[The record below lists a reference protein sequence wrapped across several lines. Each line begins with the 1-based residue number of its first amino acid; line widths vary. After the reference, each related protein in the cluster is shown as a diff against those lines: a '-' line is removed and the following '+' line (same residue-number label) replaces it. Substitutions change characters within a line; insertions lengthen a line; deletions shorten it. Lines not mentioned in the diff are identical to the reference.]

1 MNSKK
6 LTIYFGIAVVIVILI
21 FGYFVLTDKTIE
33 VEIDIEDTLSVSDS
47 VEEKASD
54 RIALIDALKVES
66 LSKIWWELSIG
77 YESKD
82 SPLKNKNDLSNDLD
96 LWLQNKPDGE
106 SHIENVKEYDLVLQ
120 YQNELK
126 NLLKKFG
133 FIGGSKSYFIYLDNQ
148 IPVRFITFNGK
159 QLLII
164 TNIATVNIY
173 NTLSTNAKSRAALV
187 ITSCVLPSLLSFN
200 ISLKDT
206 KIEYYGVIVYY
217 GSKNFVV
224 DTNVNNLLPEALC
237 FIVSK
242 ENCLRFL
249 NLEITESELLNRSY
263 IFISDRDMPIG
274 FKKIE
279 LDVE

>member
-148 IPVRFITFNGK
+148 IPVRFITF
-159 QLLII
+159 
-164 TNIATVNIY
+164 
-173 NTLSTNAKSRAALV
+173 
-187 ITSCVLPSLLSFN
+187 
-200 ISLKDT
+200 
-206 KIEYYGVIVYY
+206 
-217 GSKNFVV
+217 
-224 DTNVNNLLPEALC
+224 
-237 FIVSK
+237 
-242 ENCLRFL
+242 
-249 NLEITESELLNRSY
+249 
-263 IFISDRDMPIG
+263 
-274 FKKIE
+274 
-279 LDVE
+279 

>member
-1 MNSKK
+1 
-6 LTIYFGIAVVIVILI
+6 VILI

-126 NLLKKFG
+126 NLLKK
-133 FIGGSKSYFIYLDNQ
+133 LDLLEVVKV
-148 IPVRFITFNGK
+148 ILFT
-159 QLLII
+159 LII
-164 TNIATVNIY
+164 
-173 NTLSTNAKSRAALV
+173 
-187 ITSCVLPSLLSFN
+187 
-200 ISLKDT
+200 
-206 KIEYYGVIVYY
+206 
-217 GSKNFVV
+217 
-224 DTNVNNLLPEALC
+224 
-237 FIVSK
+237 
-242 ENCLRFL
+242 RFL
-249 NLEITESELLNRSY
+249 
-263 IFISDRDMPIG
+263 
-274 FKKIE
+274 
-279 LDVE
+279 